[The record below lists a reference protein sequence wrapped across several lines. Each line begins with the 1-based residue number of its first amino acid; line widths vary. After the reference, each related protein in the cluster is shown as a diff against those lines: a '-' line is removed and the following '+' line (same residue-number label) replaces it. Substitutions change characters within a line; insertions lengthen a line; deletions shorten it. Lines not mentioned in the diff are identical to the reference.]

1 MSNDTGYKEYKTTVF
16 MCIVNQELPSW
27 WDPCELMLEK
37 MALAGKQGLHVKNE
51 PLAVVVLDNL
61 ELIKSRPE
69 GIVHPFSIMVKYLFN
84 NQYHKMRVWKVV

>member
-1 MSNDTGYKEYKTTVF
+1 
-16 MCIVNQELPSW
+16 
-27 WDPCELMLEK
+27 MLEK

-69 GIVHPFSIMVKYLFN
+69 GIVHPFSIMVKYLE
-84 NQYHKMRVWKVV
+84 YELHELKLLAVLL